1 MKIEPRIPLGGQR
14 ACVIVYGDHPGGGIP
29 ISAFAEIERLVPTDA
44 VLDPHLARIIGAA
57 IVAGPPD
64 DLALLRAEVEAAQLH
79 AMATADRMFKHKGAD
94 ATLSAEAK
102 GWLAVGEQGRS
113 SKALFAVATGVTPE
127 GMSSSE
133 AKAVPLDVA
142 DFRRCARL
150 YETVPEVRTHLAR
163 AANLG
168 PVWHR
173 LVDRWDE
180 LMALYR
186 AQDHKGLDRIIGEVH
201 EKTCL

>member
-1 MKIEPRIPLGGQR
+1 MKDQHTSHPLKWTKR
-14 ACVIVYGDHPGGGIP
+14 
-29 ISAFAEIERLVPTDA
+29 
-44 VLDPHLARIIGAA
+44 
-57 IVAGPPD
+57 VATGLPD
-64 DLALLRAEVEAAQLH
+64 DLALLRSEVEAAQLH

-113 SKALFAVATGVTPE
+113 SRALFAVATGVTPE

-133 AKAVPLDVA
+133 ANAVPLDVA

-163 AANLG
+163 AEDLC
-168 PVWHR
+168 PVWRR

-186 AQDHKGLDRIIGEVH
+186 AQDHKGLDRIIGEAH